1 MMKSAL
7 ELRDKQL
14 AADPELRAEYD
25 RLGPVYE
32 IVRQLIF
39 ARKAAGLT
47 QTDLAE
53 RMGTQQSV
61 IARMENGG
69 RLPSFEMVARYAR
82 ATGRQIALI
91 PLGN

>member
-1 MMKSAL
+1 MKSAL

-14 AADPELRAEYD
+14 AANPELRAEYD

-32 IVRQLIF
+32 MVRQLIS

-47 QTDLAE
+47 QASLAE

-82 ATGRQIALI
+82 ATGRQIALV
-91 PLGN
+91 PAGS

>member
-1 MMKSAL
+1 MMKPAL

-14 AADPELRAEYD
+14 AADPELRAEYE

-32 IVRQLIF
+32 MVRQLIL

-53 RMGTQQSV
+53 RMGTQ
-61 IARMENGG
+61 RGG
-69 RLPSFEMVARYAR
+69 RSP
-82 ATGRQIALI
+82 
-91 PLGN
+91 

>member
-1 MMKSAL
+1 MKSAL

-14 AADPELRAEYD
+14 AANPELRAEYD

-32 IVRQLIF
+32 MVRQLIS

-47 QTDLAE
+47 QANLAE

-82 ATGRQIALI
+82 ATGRQIALV
-91 PLGN
+91 PAEN

>member
-1 MMKSAL
+1 MKSAQ

-14 AADPELRAEYD
+14 AANPELRVEYD

-32 IVRQLIF
+32 MVRQLIS

-47 QTDLAE
+47 QASLAE

-82 ATGRQIALI
+82 ATGRQIALV
-91 PLGN
+91 PAGN